1 MTSDHDF
8 PTESGSSSQTSGQSS
23 GQSSKPGLP
32 TRDFDQFSKA
42 ASGLGLPMWSK
53 AILVLAAVIL
63 AGVGFIQSSF
73 WHKADNSKPV
83 LAELDPNELAQR
95 PIVKDF
101 TITDD
106 SGKAVKFSSFKGQVV
121 ILSFWAS
128 WCTPC
133 LMELPTFADL
143 QKKFEK
149 RGFKVITVNID
160 DGEEGKK
167 FAKDFW
173 NKNQFPFASF
183 FDPSKLASQQFEVEM
198 LPSNFVID
206 RQGRQVFSSFGSNDW
221 STQTTMD
228 TIEGLLQETDH
239 DPTPDAGA

>member
-1 MTSDHDF
+1 M
-8 PTESGSSSQTSGQSS
+8 
-23 GQSSKPGLP
+23 P

-42 ASGLGLPMWSK
+42 VGGLGLPLWSK
-53 AILVLAAVIL
+53 AILVLAAIIL

-73 WHKADNSKPV
+73 WHNSDNSKPV

-95 PIVKDF
+95 PLIKDF

-149 RGFKVITVNID
+149 RGFKVVTVNID

-239 DPTPDAGA
+239 DPAPDAGA